1 MNGNKTASESV
12 SQRKKILVY
21 KKGSQK
27 IKSFLFSRKI
37 HRRFKILFVLFC
49 FSTILRIN
57 YRDLANL
64 VLKLHFFKEAHFKSQ
79 CAVNGR

>member
-27 IKSFLFSRKI
+27 IKSFLFLRKI
-37 HRRFKILFVLFC
+37 HRRFKILVVLF
-49 FSTILRIN
+49 FSTIPHIN

-64 VLKLHFFKEAHFKSQ
+64 VLKLHFFNH
-79 CAVNGR
+79 